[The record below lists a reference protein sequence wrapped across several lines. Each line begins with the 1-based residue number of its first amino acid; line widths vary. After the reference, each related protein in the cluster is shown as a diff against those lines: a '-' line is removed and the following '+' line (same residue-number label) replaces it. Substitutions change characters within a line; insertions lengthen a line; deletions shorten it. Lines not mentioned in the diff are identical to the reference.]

1 MYARALLVL
10 LLALLSIT
18 SRADLVSAQ
27 SVGAPLFVR
36 KEVNLRDD
44 SSPAADTQG
53 LLRPGT
59 LLKLL
64 EPDIPRAGYVRVQ
77 TSDGRSGWVSAEFVR
92 PLEILEVEERLE
104 DLGGFSTLGP
114 EPGRFATLA
123 ATKCSA
129 SFDACPTA
137 GCATRPEHR
146 AANRL
151 KRRFPKAS
159 APRQLI
165 DFATLR
171 DLQEATDHLGVPQG
185 EVLSSADR
193 AKLKN
198 IAVGNRTFAE
208 GDAVILAGFLAA
220 DRTIRCGSR
229 ESVNCNFNNGANGPC
244 DKTDIHMP
252 VVEQAGQLEVDGI
265 VVEPVPQGKK
275 VQFWTPPA
283 LASAQQN
290 QHLLKIV
297 GSLFYDS
304 QHIVNTGGA
313 GTQPK
318 RFTVWEIHPVSEL
331 FICTRADNAC
341 DPATTQDWAPLG
353 ESTAPVPP
361 TQNSPSGVS
370 SRSRRGR
377 L

>member
-1 MYARALLVL
+1 M
-10 LLALLSIT
+10 
-18 SRADLVSAQ
+18 
-27 SVGAPLFVR
+27 
-36 KEVNLRDD
+36 
-44 SSPAADTQG
+44 
-53 LLRPGT
+53 
-59 LLKLL
+59 
-64 EPDIPRAGYVRVQ
+64 RVQ

-92 PLEILEVEERLE
+92 PLEILEVEARLE

-123 ATKCSA
+123 ATKCAA
-129 SFDACPTA
+129 SFEACPTA

-159 APRQLI
+159 APRTPI

-171 DLQEATDHLGVPQG
+171 DLQAATDHLGVPQG

-198 IAVGNRTFAE
+198 IPVGTRIFAE
-208 GDAVILAGFLAA
+208 GHAVILTGFLAA
-220 DRTIRCGSR
+220 DRTLRCGSR
-229 ESVNCNFNNGANGPC
+229 ESVNCNFSNGAGGPC

-252 VVEQAGQLEVDGI
+252 IVEHAGQLEVDSL

-275 VQFWTPPA
+275 VQSWTPTA
-283 LASAQQN
+283 LASAQEN
-290 QHLLKIV
+290 RRLLKIV

-331 FICTRADNAC
+331 FVCTRADNGC
-341 DPATTQDWAPLG
+341 DPASTQDWTPLG
-353 ESTAPVPP
+353 ESSAPLPSSTHSPP
-361 TQNSPSGVS
+361 RTRVSP
-370 SRSRRGR
+370 R
-377 L
+377 

>member
-1 MYARALLVL
+1 MTNVRAFSIL
-10 LLALLSIT
+10 LLAVLLCMAGAS
-18 SRADLVSAQ
+18 LVAQ
-27 SVGAPLFVR
+27 SLGATLFVR

-44 SSPAADTQG
+44 SSPTANSQG

-59 LLKLL
+59 LLRLL
-64 EPDIPRAGYVRVQ
+64 EPEVPRAGYARVQ

-92 PLEILEVEERLE
+92 PLEVLEVEERLE

-129 SFDACPTA
+129 SFEQCPTA

-146 AANRL
+146 AANRR

-159 APRQLI
+159 APRKAI

-171 DLQEATDHLGVPQG
+171 DLQAATDHLGVPQG
-185 EVLSSADR
+185 EVLSTADR

-198 IAVGNRTFAE
+198 ISVGNRTFSE

-252 VVEQAGQLEVDGI
+252 IVEQAGHLEVDGM

-283 LASAQQN
+283 LAAAQQN
-290 QHLLKIV
+290 QRLLKIV
-297 GSLFYDS
+297 GALFYDS

-341 DPATTQDWAPLG
+341 DPATAQDWAPLG
-353 ESTAPVPP
+353 ESTAPATPE
-361 TQNSPSGVS
+361 QSSPSGS
-370 SRSRRGR
+370 QEP
-377 L
+377 